1 MKKKDTEDQLQE
13 SSTCFLAVQNRE
25 QGKHKGKITE

>member
-13 SSTCFLAVQNRE
+13 SSTCLLAVQNRE
-25 QGKHKGKITE
+25 QENTKGK